1 MRLPLRL
8 PPKPRPTPGK
18 LPPRKRSL
26 EKLQHVV
33 DLEQEIVDEL
43 KQQGGQA

>member
-8 PPKPRPTPGK
+8 PPKPRPTPSR
-18 LPPRKRSL
+18 LAEETPL
-26 EKLQHVV
+26 EKLEHAV
-33 DLEQEIVDEL
+33 DLEQEAIDEL